1 MENKS
6 DVTINMPRHTAYTC
20 LKVMD
25 MLLYKHAYE
34 PETVVAF
41 KSVSDAAKYFREF
54 LHLILPK
61 EYQYQSDKDDTMAER

>member
-6 DVTINMPRHTAYTC
+6 DITINMPRYTAYTC
-20 LKVMD
+20 L

-34 PETVVAF
+34 PETVLAF

-61 EYQYQSDKDDTMAER
+61 EYQYQNDKDDTMAER